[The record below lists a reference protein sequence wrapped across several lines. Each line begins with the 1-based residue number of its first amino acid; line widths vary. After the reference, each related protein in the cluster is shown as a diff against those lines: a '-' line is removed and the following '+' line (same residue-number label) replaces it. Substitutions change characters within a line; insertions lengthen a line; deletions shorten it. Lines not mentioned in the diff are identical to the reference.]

1 MSRSLGEQVEAL
13 AMISDAQREKINKLL
28 KSIEVLTKERDMALE
43 HVTMLE
49 TQIKSIEVSEDKE
62 ASKDN
67 AAEAANVWEMDD

>member
-43 HVTMLE
+43 RVTMLE
-49 TQIKSIEVSEDKE
+49 TQIKNIEVST
-62 ASKDN
+62 KD
-67 AAEAANVWEMDD
+67 V

>member
-43 HVTMLE
+43 RVTILE
-49 TQIKSIEVSEDKE
+49 TQIKSIEVSTKE
-62 ASKDN
+62 
-67 AAEAANVWEMDD
+67 V

>member
-49 TQIKSIEVSEDKE
+49 TQIKSIEVSTKE
-62 ASKDN
+62 
-67 AAEAANVWEMDD
+67 V